1 MHIDSRG
8 IIFRQVKTTDMRRML
23 LIFTEKC
30 GKLSVGTSLPE
41 KNQKHV
47 SLALRPFT
55 CGNYSIYKGRNY
67 YNLDRVETLKSF
79 YGIGEDLDKYMAAS
93 LALELTEKIVP
104 EEVPQP
110 RIFALLLDFLNE
122 MELRKQK
129 HTTLLLAFETKLL
142 FALGTFPRLD
152 SCASCGSKEKP
163 EFFSVPDGG
172 VICRRC
178 FEDHNATKAFGM
190 GSALSGTSKVPGTG
204 SVVSDTSKVPG
215 TGSAVSDTS
224 KVSSEKP
231 ADNEKLKSTDDE
243 RLIFKLNFDI
253 VKVLNYFASNSLK
266 NFRNITL
273 QQDVESELQ
282 DMMRSY
288 ISFHMDVGK
297 LKSDKML
304 NDRI

>member
-41 KNQKHV
+41 KNQKHA

-152 SCASCGSKEKP
+152 SCASCGSKENP

-178 FEDHNATKAFGM
+178 FEDHNATKAF
-190 GSALSGTSKVPGTG
+190 
-204 SVVSDTSKVPG
+204 G

>member
-41 KNQKHV
+41 KNQKHA

-110 RIFALLLDFLNE
+110 RIFVLLLDFLNE
-122 MELRKQK
+122 IELRKQK
-129 HTTLLLAFETKLL
+129 YTTLLLAFETKLL

-152 SCASCGSKEKP
+152 SCASCGSKERP

-178 FEDHNATKAFGM
+178 FEDHNATKAFGT
-190 GSALSGTSKVPGTG
+190 GPAVSGTSKVPGTGSTVSDTSKVSGTG
-204 SVVSDTSKVPG
+204 SVVSDTSKV
-215 TGSAVSDTS
+215 
-224 KVSSEKP
+224 SSEKT
-231 ADNEKLKSTDDE
+231 ADNKTLKSTDDE

-253 VKVLNYFASNSLK
+253 LKVLNYFASNSLK

-304 NDRI
+304 NDQI

>member
-41 KNQKHV
+41 KNQKHA

-122 MELRKQK
+122 MELRKRK

-152 SCASCGSKEKP
+152 SCASCGSKENP

-178 FEDHNATKAFGM
+178 FEDHNATKAFGT
-190 GSALSGTSKVPGTG
+190 GSAVSGTSKVPGTG

>member
-41 KNQKHV
+41 KNQKHA

-122 MELRKQK
+122 MELRKRK

-178 FEDHNATKAFGM
+178 FEDHNATKAFGT
-190 GSALSGTSKVPGTG
+190 GPALSGTSKVPGTG
-204 SVVSDTSKVPG
+204 SAVSDTSKVPG

>member
-41 KNQKHV
+41 KNQKHA

-152 SCASCGSKEKP
+152 SCASCGSKENP

-215 TGSAVSDTS
+215 TGSAVSDTL

-231 ADNEKLKSTDDE
+231 ADNKTLESTDDE

>member
-41 KNQKHV
+41 KNQKHA

-110 RIFALLLDFLNE
+110 RIFVLLLDFLNE
-122 MELRKQK
+122 IELRKQK
-129 HTTLLLAFETKLL
+129 YTTLLLAFEAKLL

-152 SCASCGSKEKP
+152 SCASCGSKERP

-178 FEDHNATKAFGM
+178 FEDHNATKAFGT
-190 GSALSGTSKVPGTG
+190 GPAVSGTSKVPGTG
-204 SVVSDTSKVPG
+204 STVSDTSKVSG

-224 KVSSEKP
+224 KVSSEKT

>member
-41 KNQKHV
+41 KNQKHA

-178 FEDHNATKAFGM
+178 FEDHNATKAFGT
-190 GSALSGTSKVPGTG
+190 GPAVFGTSKVSGTG

-215 TGSAVSDTS
+215 TGPAVSGTL

-231 ADNEKLKSTDDE
+231 ADNKTLKSTDDE

>member
-41 KNQKHV
+41 KNQKHA

-110 RIFALLLDFLNE
+110 RIFVLLLDFLNE
-122 MELRKQK
+122 IELRKQK
-129 HTTLLLAFETKLL
+129 YTTLLLAFETKLL

-152 SCASCGSKEKP
+152 SCASCGSKERP

-178 FEDHNATKAFGM
+178 FEDHNATKAFGT
-190 GSALSGTSKVPGTG
+190 GPAVSG
-204 SVVSDTSKVPG
+204 TSKVPG

-224 KVSSEKP
+224 KVSSEKT

>member
-41 KNQKHV
+41 KNQKHA

-122 MELRKQK
+122 IELRKQK
-129 HTTLLLAFETKLL
+129 YTTLLLAFETKLL

-178 FEDHNATKAFGM
+178 FEDHNATKAFGT

-231 ADNEKLKSTDDE
+231 ADNKTLKSTDDE

>member
-41 KNQKHV
+41 KNQKHA

-122 MELRKQK
+122 ME
-129 HTTLLLAFETKLL
+129 
-142 FALGTFPRLD
+142 
-152 SCASCGSKEKP
+152 
-163 EFFSVPDGG
+163 
-172 VICRRC
+172 
-178 FEDHNATKAFGM
+178 
-190 GSALSGTSKVPGTG
+190 
-204 SVVSDTSKVPG
+204 
-215 TGSAVSDTS
+215 
-224 KVSSEKP
+224 
-231 ADNEKLKSTDDE
+231 
-243 RLIFKLNFDI
+243 
-253 VKVLNYFASNSLK
+253 
-266 NFRNITL
+266 
-273 QQDVESELQ
+273 
-282 DMMRSY
+282 
-288 ISFHMDVGK
+288 
-297 LKSDKML
+297 
-304 NDRI
+304 

>member
-41 KNQKHV
+41 KNQKHA

-122 MELRKQK
+122 MELRKRK

-152 SCASCGSKEKP
+152 SCASCGSKENP

-178 FEDHNATKAFGM
+178 FEDHNATKAFGA
-190 GSALSGTSKVPGTG
+190 GPALSG
-204 SVVSDTSKVPG
+204 TSKVPG

>member
-41 KNQKHV
+41 KNQKHA

-178 FEDHNATKAFGM
+178 FENHNATKAFGM

-231 ADNEKLKSTDDE
+231 ADNKTLKSTDDE

>member
-41 KNQKHV
+41 KNQKHA

-152 SCASCGSKEKP
+152 SCASCGSKENP

-178 FEDHNATKAFGM
+178 FEDHNATKAFGT
-190 GSALSGTSKVPGTG
+190 GPALSGTSKVPGTG
-204 SVVSDTSKVPG
+204 SAVSDTSKVPG

>member
-41 KNQKHV
+41 KNQKHA

-122 MELRKQK
+122 IELRKQK
-129 HTTLLLAFETKLL
+129 YTTLLLAFETKLL

-152 SCASCGSKEKP
+152 SCASCGSKERP

-178 FEDHNATKAFGM
+178 FEDHNATKAFGT
-190 GSALSGTSKVPGTG
+190 GPAVSGTSKVPGTG
-204 SVVSDTSKVPG
+204 STVSDTSKVSG
-215 TGSAVSDTS
+215 TGSAVSDTA
-224 KVSSEKP
+224 KVSSEKT

>member
-1 MHIDSRG
+1 M
-8 IIFRQVKTTDMRRML
+8 
-23 LIFTEKC
+23 
-30 GKLSVGTSLPE
+30 
-41 KNQKHV
+41 
-47 SLALRPFT
+47 RPFT

-110 RIFALLLDFLNE
+110 RIFVLLLDFLNE
-122 MELRKQK
+122 IELRKQK
-129 HTTLLLAFETKLL
+129 YTTLLLAFETKLL

-152 SCASCGSKEKP
+152 SCASCGSKERP

-178 FEDHNATKAFGM
+178 FEDHNATKAFGT
-190 GSALSGTSKVPGTG
+190 GPAVSGTSKVPGTGSTVSDTSKVSGTG
-204 SVVSDTSKVPG
+204 SVVSDTSKV
-215 TGSAVSDTS
+215 
-224 KVSSEKP
+224 SSEKT
-231 ADNEKLKSTDDE
+231 ADNKTLKSTDDE

-253 VKVLNYFASNSLK
+253 LKVLNYFASNSLK

-304 NDRI
+304 NDQI

>member
-41 KNQKHV
+41 KNQKHA

-122 MELRKQK
+122 MELRKRK

-152 SCASCGSKEKP
+152 SCASCGSKENP

-178 FEDHNATKAFGM
+178 FEDHNATKAFGT
-190 GSALSGTSKVPGTG
+190 GSALSG
-204 SVVSDTSKVPG
+204 TSKVPG

-231 ADNEKLKSTDDE
+231 ADNKTLKSTDDE

>member
-30 GKLSVGTSLPE
+30 GKFSVGTSLPE
-41 KNQKHV
+41 KNQKHA

-178 FEDHNATKAFGM
+178 FENHNATKAFGM

-231 ADNEKLKSTDDE
+231 ADNKTLKSTDDE

>member
-41 KNQKHV
+41 KNQKHA

-93 LALELTEKIVP
+93 LALELTEKILP

-122 MELRKQK
+122 MELRKRK

-178 FEDHNATKAFGM
+178 FEDHNATKAFGT
-190 GSALSGTSKVPGTG
+190 GPALSG
-204 SVVSDTSKVPG
+204 TSKVPG

>member
-41 KNQKHV
+41 KNQKHA

-93 LALELTEKIVP
+93 LALELTEKILP

-122 MELRKQK
+122 MELRKRK

-178 FEDHNATKAFGM
+178 FEDHNATKAFGT
-190 GSALSGTSKVPGTG
+190 GPALSGTSKVPGTG
-204 SVVSDTSKVPG
+204 SAVSDTSKVPG

>member
-41 KNQKHV
+41 KNQKHA

-178 FEDHNATKAFGM
+178 FEDHNATKAFGT
-190 GSALSGTSKVPGTG
+190 GPALSGTSKVPGTG
-204 SVVSDTSKVPG
+204 SAVSDTSKVPG

>member
-41 KNQKHV
+41 KNQKHA

-178 FEDHNATKAFGM
+178 FEDHNATKAFGT

-215 TGSAVSDTS
+215 TGYAVSDTS

-231 ADNEKLKSTDDE
+231 ADNKTLKSTDDE

>member
-41 KNQKHV
+41 KNQKHA

-122 MELRKQK
+122 IELRKQK
-129 HTTLLLAFETKLL
+129 YTTLLLAFETKLL

-152 SCASCGSKEKP
+152 SCASCGSKERP

-178 FEDHNATKAFGM
+178 FEDHNATKAFGT
-190 GSALSGTSKVPGTG
+190 GPAVSGTSKVPGTG
-204 SVVSDTSKVPG
+204 STVSDTSKVPG

-224 KVSSEKP
+224 KVSSEKT

>member
-41 KNQKHV
+41 KNQKHA

-93 LALELTEKIVP
+93 LALELTEKILP

-190 GSALSGTSKVPGTG
+190 GS
-204 SVVSDTSKVPG
+204 VVSDTSKVPG

-231 ADNEKLKSTDDE
+231 ADNKTLKSTDDE

>member
-8 IIFRQVKTTDMRRML
+8 IIFRQVKTMDMRRML

-41 KNQKHV
+41 KNQKHA

-122 MELRKQK
+122 MELRKRK

-142 FALGTFPRLD
+142 FSLGTFPRLD
-152 SCASCGSKEKP
+152 SCASCGSKENP

-178 FEDHNATKAFGM
+178 FEDHNATKAFGT

-204 SVVSDTSKVPG
+204 SV
-215 TGSAVSDTS
+215 VSDTS

>member
-41 KNQKHV
+41 KNQKHA

-110 RIFALLLDFLNE
+110 RIFVLLLDFLNE
-122 MELRKQK
+122 IELRKQK
-129 HTTLLLAFETKLL
+129 YTTLLLAFETKLL

-152 SCASCGSKEKP
+152 SCASCGSKERP

-178 FEDHNATKAFGM
+178 FEDHNATKAFGT
-190 GSALSGTSKVPGTG
+190 GPAVSGTSKVPGTGSTVSDTSKVSGTG
-204 SVVSDTSKVPG
+204 SVVSDTSKV
-215 TGSAVSDTS
+215 
-224 KVSSEKP
+224 SSEKT

>member
-41 KNQKHV
+41 KNQKHA

-67 YNLDRVETLKSF
+67 YNLDSVETLKSF

-122 MELRKQK
+122 IELRKQK

-152 SCASCGSKEKP
+152 SCASCGSKERP

-178 FEDHNATKAFGM
+178 FEDHNATKAFGT
-190 GSALSGTSKVPGTG
+190 GSAVSGTSKVPGTG

>member
-41 KNQKHV
+41 KNQKHA

-152 SCASCGSKEKP
+152 SCASCGSKENP

-190 GSALSGTSKVPGTG
+190 G

-231 ADNEKLKSTDDE
+231 ADNKTLKSTDDE

>member
-41 KNQKHV
+41 KNQKHA

-129 HTTLLLAFETKLL
+129 YTTLLLAFETKLL

-152 SCASCGSKEKP
+152 SCASCGSKETP

-178 FEDHNATKAFGM
+178 FEDHNATKAFGT

-204 SVVSDTSKVPG
+204 SAVSDTSKVPG

>member
-23 LIFTEKC
+23 LIFTEKY

-41 KNQKHV
+41 KNQKHA

-152 SCASCGSKEKP
+152 SCASCGSKENP

-178 FEDHNATKAFGM
+178 FEDHNATKAFGT
-190 GSALSGTSKVPGTG
+190 GPALSG
-204 SVVSDTSKVPG
+204 TSKVPG

>member
-41 KNQKHV
+41 KNQKHA

-122 MELRKQK
+122 MELRKRK

-152 SCASCGSKEKP
+152 SCASCGSKENP

-178 FEDHNATKAFGM
+178 FEDHNATKAFGT
-190 GSALSGTSKVPGTG
+190 GPALSGTSKVPGTG
-204 SVVSDTSKVPG
+204 SAVSDTSKVPG

>member
-1 MHIDSRG
+1 ML
-8 IIFRQVKTTDMRRML
+8 FR
-23 LIFTEKC
+23 
-30 GKLSVGTSLPE
+30 SNS
-41 KNQKHV
+41 
-47 SLALRPFT
+47 
-55 CGNYSIYKGRNY
+55 
-67 YNLDRVETLKSF
+67 
-79 YGIGEDLDKYMAAS
+79 
-93 LALELTEKIVP
+93 
-104 EEVPQP
+104 
-110 RIFALLLDFLNE
+110 
-122 MELRKQK
+122 
-129 HTTLLLAFETKLL
+129 
-142 FALGTFPRLD
+142 
-152 SCASCGSKEKP
+152 

-178 FEDHNATKAFGM
+178 FEDHNATKAFG
-190 GSALSGTSKVPGTG
+190 
-204 SVVSDTSKVPG
+204 

-231 ADNEKLKSTDDE
+231 TDNEKLKSTDDE

>member
-41 KNQKHV
+41 KNQKHA

-152 SCASCGSKEKP
+152 SCASCGSKENP

-178 FEDHNATKAFGM
+178 FEDHNATKAFGT
-190 GSALSGTSKVPGTG
+190 GPAVSGTSKVPGTG
-204 SVVSDTSKVPG
+204 PAVSDTSKVLG

>member
-41 KNQKHV
+41 KNQKHA

-152 SCASCGSKEKP
+152 SCASCGSKENP

-178 FEDHNATKAFGM
+178 FEDHNATKAFGT
-190 GSALSGTSKVPGTG
+190 GPALSG
-204 SVVSDTSKVPG
+204 TSKVPG

>member
-41 KNQKHV
+41 KNQKHA

-122 MELRKQK
+122 IELRKQK
-129 HTTLLLAFETKLL
+129 YTTLLLAFETKLL

-152 SCASCGSKEKP
+152 SCASCGSKERP

-178 FEDHNATKAFGM
+178 FEDHNATKAFGT
-190 GSALSGTSKVPGTG
+190 GPAVSGTSKVPGTG
-204 SVVSDTSKVPG
+204 STVSDTSKVSG

-224 KVSSEKP
+224 KVSSEKT

-282 DMMRSY
+282 GMMRSY

>member
-23 LIFTEKC
+23 LIFTEKY

-41 KNQKHV
+41 KNQKHA

-152 SCASCGSKEKP
+152 SCASCGSKENP

-178 FEDHNATKAFGM
+178 FEDHNATKAFGT
-190 GSALSGTSKVPGTG
+190 GPALSG
-204 SVVSDTSKVPG
+204 TSKVPG

-231 ADNEKLKSTDDE
+231 ADNKTLKSTDDE

>member
-41 KNQKHV
+41 KNQKHA

-152 SCASCGSKEKP
+152 SCASCGSKETS

-178 FEDHNATKAFGM
+178 FEDRNATKAFGT
-190 GSALSGTSKVPGTG
+190 GSALSG
-204 SVVSDTSKVPG
+204 TSKVPG

-224 KVSSEKP
+224 KVPGTGPAVSDTSKVSSEKP
-231 ADNEKLKSTDDE
+231 ADNKTLKSTDDE

>member
-41 KNQKHV
+41 KNQKHA

-129 HTTLLLAFETKLL
+129 YTTLLLAFETKLL

-178 FEDHNATKAFGM
+178 FEDLNSTKAFGT

-215 TGSAVSDTS
+215 TGPAVSGTL

-231 ADNEKLKSTDDE
+231 ADNKTLKSTDDE